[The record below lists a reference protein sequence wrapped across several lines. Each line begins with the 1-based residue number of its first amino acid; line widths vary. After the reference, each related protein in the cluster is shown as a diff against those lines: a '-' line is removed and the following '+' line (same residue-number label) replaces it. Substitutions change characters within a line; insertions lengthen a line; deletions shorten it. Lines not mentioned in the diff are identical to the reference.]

1 MSEQNGK
8 PAPDPSL
15 LTPNDW
21 RRLRVALEA
30 APPKNCSTPGQV
42 EDMYQLLILA
52 YRLRENPKFT
62 WDEAGDVIP
71 ATVFDFTVAGQNPPD
86 PPAPTSS
93 GNGNSP
99 AKNAERILK
108 KKPGGSARGRSSA
121 SSTASPE
128 PNTTTS
134 PTK

>member
-1 MSEQNGK
+1 MSDQNGK
-8 PAPDPSL
+8 PAPDPAL

-21 RRLRVALEA
+21 RRLRVALKGK
-30 APPKNCSTPGQV
+30 APETLLDTGQV

-52 YRLRENPKFT
+52 YRLREHPEFT

-71 ATVFDFTVAGQNPPD
+71 ASVFDFTVAGQNPPD

-93 GNGNSP
+93 GNGSSNVRAAASTSKRKP
-99 AKNAERILK
+99 A
-108 KKPGGSARGRSSA
+108 GSGRGRSSA
-121 SSTASPE
+121 SSTVSPP

-134 PTK
+134 PLR